1 MQLFQEYVVGKV
13 SRSPHMFSV
22 TSGDITFLKQ
32 FPAEYWVD
40 ALWQR
45 YNPVLFGA
53 LKKREKQRE
62 DAGYSEF
69 VKSKYHEILEQLK
82 SINLDINIKKKRAL
96 LQALNLAEEKY
107 TYINVKNKDLS
118 WHLESLIYDEEN
130 KTDKKRSNG
139 VFIGNTYIEELVKSL
154 EGSPMN
160 PKGYDLTGI
169 KKHDDTNVHTKS
181 QYSTRGLQFP
191 SRDVIRKSLKRWI
204 EYLGADLLGKTGE
217 EHEKQ
222 DFKHIKG
229 KEINDLYEKHWKN
242 VYFNFFLAIK
252 ESEESEDLENFVNEN
267 REALLNIS
275 KILKDNSIDEMVRSV
290 KGHVGFVKFV
300 KERLVKILQP
310 STLLEGLK
318 ELKGYLINR
327 ARCRHLAE
335 LLSKTELRIARK
347 NKTFVDPHN
356 RMPGYDKDTN
366 TDELFHPRTKMIKVK
381 IKERDPKDLTK
392 HIEKIIEIPDL
403 KRGRIL
409 LPIHDMPEEQGHK
422 SAVGNFSAYEDIHN
436 ASGQKRIIRP
446 FKMVTQE
453 ELRLNPKMK
462 KKRIIAGG
470 LVSNQNSPYRSG
482 LLSKEEE
489 FPGKIEDIRKAFMFR
504 NYNFERDEEGAIN
517 PVSSATGTIL
527 LSKLVVDYLLDKL
540 TKTWTETFHGTR
552 LTFRWKEWA
561 KCLNEA
567 SYKQLHDH
575 CVEILADNY
584 EQIISKDPTK
594 KIRETLDYLFQRMS
608 QLNFGSGTSKQR
620 SDKKISKTIYDCSK
634 INEIIE
640 RFYSGHMHTVPD
652 ITSSVRNF
660 GRRHDLANRASY
672 QMATEEADL
681 TPDNWLQLF
690 RRLVNAYMRKFPSE
704 NARASAEL
712 CTSSFMK
719 GITSSGQD
727 LEVAVNAEIT
737 RLAIPEEKPNCEIE
751 ETRNF
756 YKKAY
761 EIFINVVSGN
771 ATVVSPEEINILEK
785 LANPTTSHYNTK
797 IDKLVKILKERTT
810 ALTELFSA
818 INSYNPIGD
827 VNLPTVAAKIAT
839 IKNMDYNAFIVSDA
853 IKRSASDILS
863 KRRKMN
869 TLTVRI
875 TDYDIRGILTRIVS
889 DRK

>member
-45 YNPVLFGA
+45 YNPVLFVA

-69 VKSKYHEILEQLK
+69 VKSKYHEILDQLK

-107 TYINVKNKDLS
+107 SYINVKNKDLS
-118 WHLESLIYDEEN
+118 WQLESLIYDEEN
-130 KTDKKRSNG
+130 QTDKKRVIKN
-139 VFIGNTYIEELVKSL
+139 FIGNTYIEELVKSL
-154 EGSPMN
+154 EDSPMN
-160 PKGYDLTGI
+160 PKGYDLTGV
-169 KKHDDTNVHTKS
+169 KKHADVNVQTKS
-181 QYSTRGLQFP
+181 AYSTRGLQFP

-217 EHEKQ
+217 EKDKK

-252 ESEESEDLENFVNEN
+252 ESENLEDFVNKN

-275 KILKDNSIDEMVRSV
+275 KILKDNSIDEMVGS
-290 KGHVGFVKFV
+290 KKIYVGVIEFVKN
-300 KERLVKILQP
+300 KLIQILQP
-310 STLLEGLK
+310 STLLAGLK
-318 ELKGYLINR
+318 ALKGYLINR

-366 TDELFHPRTKMIKVK
+366 TDELFHPRTKMVKVK

-392 HIEKIIEIPDL
+392 YIEKIVEIPDL
-403 KRGRIL
+403 KTGRIL
-409 LPIHDMPEEQGHK
+409 YPIHDMPEEQGHE

-436 ASGQKRIIRP
+436 PSGQKRIIRP
-446 FKMVTQE
+446 FKMVTQK
-453 ELRLNPKMK
+453 ELRLNPEMK
-462 KKRIIAGG
+462 KKRIIGGG
-470 LVSNQNSPYRSG
+470 LVPNQNSPYRSG

-489 FPGKIEDIRKAFMFR
+489 FPGKIEDIRRAFMFG
-504 NYNFERDEEGAIN
+504 NYNFERNEEGAIN
-517 PVSSATGTIL
+517 PVYSTIGTGIL
-527 LSKLVVDYLLDKL
+527 LSRLVVDYLRNKL
-540 TKTWTETFHGTR
+540 KTKWTETFHGAR
-552 LTFRWKEWA
+552 LTFSWTEWA
-561 KCLNEA
+561 KCLNED

-608 QLNFGSGTSKQR
+608 QLDFGSGTSKQR
-620 SDKKISKTIYDCSK
+620 SERRSRTDTYNCSK
-634 INEIIE
+634 IKEIIE
-640 RFYSGHMHTVPD
+640 RFYFGHMYTVPD
-652 ITSSVRNF
+652 ITSSVKNLR
-660 GRRHDLANRASY
+660 RRHDLANRASY
-672 QMATEEADL
+672 QKATEEADL

-690 RRLVNAYMRKFPSE
+690 RRLVNAYLPKFPPE

-727 LEVAVNAEIT
+727 LEAAVAAEIT
-737 RLAIPEEKPNCEIE
+737 RLARPEEKPNCEIE

-756 YKKAY
+756 YKKAFD
-761 EIFINVVSGN
+761 IFNNVVRGG

-797 IDKLVKILKERTT
+797 IEKLVKLLKERTT

-827 VNLPTVAAKIAT
+827 VNLLNVVEKIAT
-839 IKNMDYNAFIVSDA
+839 IKNINFNAFIVSDA
-853 IKRSASDILS
+853 IKKSAAEILS
-863 KRRKMN
+863 KRKKIE

-875 TDYDIRGILTRIVS
+875 SDYNIKGLLTSIVS